1 MRGHFHFQKG
11 AILALTA
18 LLLPVLF
25 GFLGL
30 GYDVGML
37 YLHKA
42 RLQNAA
48 DAAALAGL
56 KELFPS
62 ASIRLLSS
70 REISESDGH
79 LQVNIN
85 GSTYQLDK
93 VADPYADEYE
103 SMNRVVN
110 DYIKR
115 NRGGR
120 ISGEPELYHSE
131 DNINLYHLVL
141 EDTYFVSFMRV
152 LGFTTV
158 EPRADAIAV
167 AFGTSPGIGD
177 FAAAIDKWIKETHG
191 IADMHWEDLEN
202 YNKEWSAKW
211 YKEKMN

>member
-30 GYDVGML
+30 GYDVGMS

-56 KELFPS
+56 KELLPS
-62 ASIRLLSS
+62 ASVRLLSP
-70 REISESDGH
+70 REISESNGH

-85 GSTYQLDK
+85 GSTYQLGK
-93 VADPYADEYE
+93 VANLYADEYA
-103 SMNRVVN
+103 SMNRAVN

-167 AFGTSPGIGD
+167 AFGTSTGIGD